1 MQEAAGVD
9 IAWQRWAGA
18 TQRGAESLVRVLVQ
32 QGEVAADRAEQ
43 AVDELLDRS
52 QEPRRVV
59 TSLVVGEAERAVA
72 RLGLARQRDVE
83 RLQARIDELERR
95 PAPAGDGP
103 APAGAGAAAPQRRV
117 AAKRPRVSAAAKRA
131 AARGPSAADGAGT

>member
-1 MQEAAGVD
+1 MD

-43 AVDELLDRS
+43 AVEGLLDRS
-52 QEPRRVV
+52 EGPRRVV
-59 TSLVVGEAERAVA
+59 SSLVVGEAERAVA

-95 PAPAGDGP
+95 PAPAADVP
-103 APAGAGAAAPQRRV
+103 APAGAAVPERPP
-117 AAKRPRVSAAAKRA
+117 AAKRPRTSAAAKRA
-131 AARGPSAADGAGT
+131 AGRGPSAGDGAGT